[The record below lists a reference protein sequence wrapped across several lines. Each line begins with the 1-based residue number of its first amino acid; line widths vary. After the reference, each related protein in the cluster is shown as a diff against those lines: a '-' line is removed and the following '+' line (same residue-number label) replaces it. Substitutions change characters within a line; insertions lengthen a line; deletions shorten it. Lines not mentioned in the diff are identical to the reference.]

1 MEEQDIYR
9 LIKEWDV
16 KFVRLQFIDIMGV
29 NKNVAITLDELPR
42 ALAGEIMFDGSSIE
56 GFARIQESDMYLR
69 PDLETFAIFPWRPR
83 PGAVARLICD
93 VYTPGGRPFSGCP
106 RFILR
111 RCIQEAADMGF
122 SVEAGP
128 EPEFFLFQLGEKGQP
143 TTITHDQGSYFD
155 LAPTDQGEDARRDIV
170 LHLEKMGFSVE
181 SSHHEVAPG
190 QHEID
195 FKYAPALKTADN
207 ISTFRLV
214 TKVVAKAHGLHATF
228 MPKPLHGIAGSG
240 MHIHQSLHCNG
251 ENAFFEPDSADGLS
265 STARHY
271 IGGILHHA
279 RSFTAIT
286 NPLINSYKRL
296 VSGFEAPI
304 YVSWSGANRSAL
316 VRIPAARGN
325 GTRLELRSP
334 DPSANP
340 YLALAVNI
348 KAGLDGIRQKIEPG
362 PQTSNNIFTMTGEE
376 KAEMGIAE
384 LPRSLEEA
392 LNCLEKDPIICS
404 ALGEHIRDR
413 FIDAK
418 RMEIAEYREVVHDWE
433 LDRYLQIY

>member
-1 MEEQDIYR
+1 LEEKDIYR
-9 LIKEWDV
+9 LVEEWDV
-16 KFVRLQFIDIMGV
+16 KFIRLQFTDILGV
-29 NKNVAITLDELPR
+29 NKNVAISLEELPR
-42 ALAGEIMFDGSSIE
+42 ALAGQVMFDGSSIE
-56 GFARIQESDMYLR
+56 GFARIQESDMYLK
-69 PDLETFAIFPWRPR
+69 PDLDTFAIFPWRPR

-93 VYTPGGRPFSGCP
+93 VYTPQGRPFEGCP
-106 RFILR
+106 RYILR
-111 RCIQEAADMGF
+111 KVIAEAGEMGF
-122 SVEAGP
+122 SLEAGP
-128 EPEFFLFQLGEKGQP
+128 EPEFFLFQLGERGEP
-143 TTITHDQGSYFD
+143 TTITNDQGSYFD

-170 LHLEKMGFSVE
+170 LHLEDMGFSVE

-207 ISTFRLV
+207 IGTFRLV
-214 TKVVAKAHGLHATF
+214 TKIVAKKHGLHATF

-240 MHIHQSLHCNG
+240 MHIHQSLCRNG
-251 ENAFFEPDSADGLS
+251 ENAFFDPESKDGLS
-265 STARHY
+265 NIARNY
-271 IGGILHHA
+271 IGGILEHA
-279 RSFTAIT
+279 RGFTAIT

-304 YVSWSGANRSAL
+304 YVSWSEANRSAL

-340 YLALAVNI
+340 YLAMAVTL
-348 KAGLDGIRQKIEPG
+348 KAGLDGIRKGIDPG
-362 PQTSNNIFTMTGEE
+362 PQTFNNIFTMTEEE
-376 KAEMGIAE
+376 KIQCGIKE

-392 LNCLEKDPIICS
+392 LNYLEKDEVVS
-404 ALGEHIRDR
+404 SVLGDHVMGR

-418 RMEIAEYREVVHDWE
+418 RMEISQYREVVHDWE
-433 LDRYLQIY
+433 RDRYLQTY